1 MKKKWT
7 VTLGQEEWALF
18 THPRPPEDELR
29 LLGSVRRGP
38 QMGALAIDRQGKYLQ
53 VNGDHVNELS
63 QSQLAAAVERANAQ
77 QVAAHQLR
85 NADWARQR
93 LVAKAPAKPPV
104 VVVRRRRNL
113 EIS

>member
-1 MKKKWT
+1 
-7 VTLGQEEWALF
+7 LF

-38 QMGALAIDRQGKYLQ
+38 QMGALAIDRQGRYLQ

-63 QSQLAAAVERANAQ
+63 QSQLAAAVERATAQ
-77 QVAAHQLR
+77 QVAAYQLR

-93 LVAKAPAKPPV
+93 LIAKPAAKPPV